1 MITIINCY
9 CGAVSS
15 SRNLASITRGRV
27 AQGGRTILREV
38 GLELAAGSLTVV
50 TGSNGSGKSTL
61 LAALAGLLSL
71 EEGEL
76 RLGRDVR
83 RAYVPQRSEA
93 SDALPLTVA
102 DVVGMGRWFRRPLRD
117 LVRNRH
123 EDRSVTATSIAAVG
137 LAGLERRSLAELSGG
152 QRQRAFLAQGLAQR
166 ADLLLLDEPESGLD
180 VDGVRLLF
188 ECIAAERARGVAV
201 VLVTHDRR
209 SPDATQRVHLH
220 GGRIEIGNLVAF
232 H

>member
-1 MITIINCY
+1 MP
-9 CGAVSS
+9 S
-15 SRNLASITRGRV
+15 SRNLASITGGRV

-61 LAALAGLLSL
+61 LAALAGLLPL

-76 RLGRDVR
+76 RLGRNVR

-93 SDALPLTVA
+93 SDSLPLTVA
-102 DVVGMGRWFRRPLRD
+102 DVVGIGRWFRRPFRGAAGH
-117 LVRNRH
+117 RH
-123 EDRSVTATSIAAVG
+123 EDRSVTAQSIAAVG

-180 VDGVRLLF
+180 ADGITLLSD
-188 ECIAAERARGVAV
+188 CIAGERARGSAV
-201 VLVTHDRR
+201 VLVTHESRTLG
-209 SPDATQRVHLH
+209 ATQLVRIH
-220 GGRIEIGNLVAF
+220 GGRIDIGSSSYF